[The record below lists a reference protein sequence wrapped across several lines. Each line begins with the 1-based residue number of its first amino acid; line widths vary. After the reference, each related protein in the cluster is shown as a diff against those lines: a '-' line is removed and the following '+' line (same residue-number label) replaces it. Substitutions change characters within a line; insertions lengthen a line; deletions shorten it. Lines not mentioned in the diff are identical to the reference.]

1 MDMREIKKVT
11 QDSITNLNDL
21 LKVKQ
26 HKQTTMTNV
35 SLSNLFLL
43 LERGDTLTS
52 ISRQVFLS
60 ELVEL
65 IGGIFVSDDIW
76 YYRGLLLNIERSMT
90 YFYLFDKI
98 FNFFEDSFLSQLS
111 YECFTVFQRL
121 FENMWELRFPWGFIR
136 PGTMLEPIESR
147 TIPDIKKILRFLES
161 RAFTIAKKIESSSQ
175 LKTQLTTIKT
185 LGKEEIRKTGMTG
198 PIDRTIGILP
208 RLNSI
213 STINLRKSSA
223 HFIQYAYTS
232 NNNMWNLLRVSYV
245 ELILSLNR
253 ISKFLKPYPV
263 MKGNISKERLDGDNT
278 CSFQTVLGEG
288 HFTLN
293 ISQDKVSYFNY
304 IPPQIVNSQGIETL
318 VNKTPVS
325 FHPLLSLFHQPF
337 YSKTL
342 ER

>member
-1 MDMREIKKVT
+1 
-11 QDSITNLNDL
+11 
-21 LKVKQ
+21 
-26 HKQTTMTNV
+26 MTA
-35 SLSNLFLL
+35 
-43 LERGDTLTS
+43 
-52 ISRQVFLS
+52 LS
-60 ELVEL
+60 EPE
-65 IGGIFVSDDIW
+65 SKS
-76 YYRGLLLNIERSMT
+76 LL
-90 YFYLFDKI
+90 
-98 FNFFEDSFLSQLS
+98 DSFNQTRNRTL
-111 YECFTVFQRL
+111 
-121 FENMWELRFPWGFIR
+121 EL
-136 PGTMLEPIESR
+136 
-147 TIPDIKKILRFLES
+147 
-161 RAFTIAKKIESSSQ
+161 
-175 LKTQLTTIKT
+175 IKT
-185 LGKEEIRKTGMTG
+185 LEKEEIRKTGITG
-198 PIDRTIGILP
+198 PINRTLGILP
-208 RLNSI
+208 RSNPI

-232 NNNMWNLLRVSYV
+232 NNNLWNLLRVSYV

-293 ISQDKVSYFNY
+293 ISQGKVSYFNY

-318 VNKTPVS
+318 VNKTSVS